1 MPRTL
6 NATLEAAL
14 DSGSFQPYFLLTVRE
29 VGFSILETAQPFQ
42 FKLSGINLEAKWVRQ
57 QGSVYEGF
65 NYPHELEF
73 KITRGV
79 TIAGI
84 NYTIDS
90 SYYYGLTQ
98 VWDGIFQTVT
108 ACMLKAQKYTAAA
121 DVTYKTLIDALCTA
135 QGKTAVYYTVGA
147 AWQSYKFLGSGKV
160 LNLNRAYDVLNM
172 LKQKYLIFACDNG
185 NDQILFKAV
194 GTDADGSAD
203 HTLAIGLFEELGYDT
218 AAYRRFLYRVEAAT
232 IHYDGNA
239 NDPLWNLGYLESTA
253 SPPVSNVSFPFR
265 LKPIAP
271 HLKYL
276 SFDQFAFTFGN
287 YPNSLYTN
295 DSRNLQVTEEF
306 NTEFKELAWRIILNT
321 YDWSRGTEG
330 GALPGTIEA
339 AAPFTPLNTTNF
351 DGILTTNDNNI
362 QAAMETIDDHGHTAK
377 DFALTGDITPT
388 ALSADQ
394 NDYNPTGLS
403 TASVLRLEAS
413 GAARSITGLAGGT
426 DGRIIVIHNIGA
438 TYALYLINETGGGA
452 SAAANRFALGGGT
465 LTITP
470 NYTVILQYDST
481 SSRWRVLGTS
491 AKAIQGATIDPALL
505 TVLTDGDILYWN
517 AGDAVFE
524 RKAPAT
530 LLFSDSEGDPAN
542 IGTAAADGT
551 STYAARRDHVHR
563 PGAWTSYTPTWSS
576 TGTAPALGNG
586 TIAGKYLRIGPIV
599 FYKIA
604 LTWGSTTT
612 GGTGAWT
619 FTLPVTALDTTA
631 YSEPGGAVLNDAS
644 VGQKIGQT
652 LKLNST
658 TIYVQTDA
666 SPNGIG
672 QGTDFTWTTS
682 DSLLIA
688 GNIEA

>member
-73 KITRGV
+73 MVTRGV
-79 TIAGI
+79 TVAGV

-98 VWDGIFQTVT
+98 VWDGTFQTVT
-108 ACMLKAQKYTAAA
+108 ACMFKAQKYTAAA

-172 LKQKYLIFACDNG
+172 LKQKYLIHACDNG
-185 NDQILFKAV
+185 SDQILFKAV

-203 HTLAIGLFEELGYDT
+203 HTLAIGLFKELGYDT
-218 AAYRRFLYRVEAAT
+218 AAYRRFLYRDEAAT

-306 NTEFKELAWRIILNT
+306 NTEFKELAWRILLNT
-321 YDWSRGTEG
+321 YDWSKGTEG

-362 QAAMETIDDHGHTAK
+362 QAAMETIDDHATGH
-377 DFALTGDITPT
+377 FL
-388 ALSADQ
+388 
-394 NDYNPTGLS
+394 
-403 TASVLRLEAS
+403 
-413 GAARSITGLAGGT
+413 
-426 DGRIIVIHNIGA
+426 
-438 TYALYLINETGGGA
+438 
-452 SAAANRFALGGGT
+452 
-465 LTITP
+465 
-470 NYTVILQYDST
+470 
-481 SSRWRVLGTS
+481 
-491 AKAIQGATIDPALL
+491 
-505 TVLTDGDILYWN
+505 
-517 AGDAVFE
+517 
-524 RKAPAT
+524 
-530 LLFSDSEGDPAN
+530 DSEGTPAN
-542 IGTAAADGT
+542 LSGSSNQDGT
-551 STYAARRDHVHR
+551 STYAARRDHAHQGYNDSEGDPAPIGTAADGTSAYAARRDHVHAITALPSR
-563 PGAWTSYTPTWSS
+563 LYLPFGIYVNTIPISPASSPGYPYAATVERTYNFVKWAQGVYVDTTNNGSNYWTIELIRWTDNTSFASVNTSAGAVNTHLLLTTTTFSPTSVATS
-576 TGTAPALGNG
+576 GVGLIVKVTKTGTPGNLF
-586 TIAGKYLRIGPIV
+586 IIGPILE
-599 FYKIA
+599 I
-604 LTWGSTTT
+604 
-612 GGTGAWT
+612 
-619 FTLPVTALDTTA
+619 
-631 YSEPGGAVLNDAS
+631 S
-644 VGQKIGQT
+644 V
-652 LKLNST
+652 
-658 TIYVQTDA
+658 
-666 SPNGIG
+666 
-672 QGTDFTWTTS
+672 
-682 DSLLIA
+682 
-688 GNIEA
+688 